1 MGNLVRPPRAADE
14 HTLSHFSECKAR
26 SREKTSC
33 PSSVYCRH
41 SHQSDNRACDAVG
54 ADDSIFRLAA
64 KTSWLAIS
72 PVPKRES
79 TNLFCTWAIVNRLV

>member
-54 ADDSIFRLAA
+54 ADDCDIQTSGRNILTGYFAGS
-64 KTSWLAIS
+64 KTGKYQSFLHLSNCEQIS
-72 PVPKRES
+72 
-79 TNLFCTWAIVNRLV
+79 